1 MSHPPAEFPFWV
13 NSSVHTALPWVTHS
27 NKSSHRHAI
36 HCGLVGLAL
45 ALGGFLISLQHFF
58 HTPNLFQLPLKTTLH
73 AAHPH
78 MCISTLVPKGV
89 LCTIGMSVLSSVSS
103 LHPTHTMCTVPIHE
117 VPTYAHWPSSH
128 PSMVGAPLCAHH
140 TPPINLRQYSALHP
154 HLCTCSEPGCTATF
168 GHACPTMFPIAWRN
182 FHHKPALV
190 ASVILWLEY
199 LLCAHHLPSTSGN
212 IPHCTCTRTPTPS
225 PAALPHWDVPVHP
238 CFPLPG
244 GIFTTNQP

>member
-1 MSHPPAEFPFWV
+1 MH
-13 NSSVHTALPWVTHS
+13 HS
-27 NKSSHRHAI
+27 TLGHLRNKPSCRHAI

-73 AAHPH
+73 AAHPDMH
-78 MCISTLVPKGV
+78 ISTLVPKGA
-89 LCTIGMSVLSSVSS
+89 LCTIGMSVLSPVSS
-103 LHPTHTMCTVPIHE
+103 LHPICTMHTVPIHE

-140 TPPINLRQYSALHP
+140 TPPINLWQYSALHP
-154 HLCTCSEPGCTATF
+154 HPCTRSEPGCTATF
-168 GHACPTMFPIAWRN
+168 GCACPTMFPIAWRN

-199 LLCAHHLPSTSGN
+199 LLCAHHTHFPIFQLLGTHVDPLFANLAPSQLAHHLTHPSV
-212 IPHCTCTRTPTPS
+212 HLCTPLHTFVLHLSWAC
-225 PAALPHWDVPVHP
+225 HP
-238 CFPLPG
+238 YLTFL
-244 GIFTTNQP
+244 